1 MFFKYEVYELYSVA
15 AKRRIFLQFV
25 DMMKNGPEHIE
36 TKVVCSFYIIY
47 PLLMKSNEMG
57 QTKEIFIPDR
67 PEDPDP
73 IKSFIDLM
81 KHALNLR
88 QLHNRQGGNTD
99 RSSNN
104 YRVAIE
110 VLQLSSFVISPL
122 KNELADYKR
131 ELLSI
136 IWALLKVEDKM
147 LKNYAFICTS
157 NFIRIFNI

>member
-1 MFFKYEVYELYSVA
+1 MFFKYEVYELYSVQ

-25 DMMKNGPEHIE
+25 EMMKNGPEHIE

-47 PLLMKSNEMG
+47 PLLMKSNQMG
-57 QTKEIFIPDR
+57 QTKEIFTPGGPD
-67 PEDPDP
+67 EPDP
-73 IKSFIDLM
+73 IKCFIDLM
-81 KHALNLR
+81 KHALHFR
-88 QLHNRQGGNTD
+88 QLHNKQSGNTD

-131 ELLSI
+131 
-136 IWALLKVEDKM
+136 
-147 LKNYAFICTS
+147 
-157 NFIRIFNI
+157 